1 MIREAT
7 QDDAVAID
15 AFLAEH
21 AASSMFLRSN
31 LASQGVGISDH
42 PHSSRIF
49 LREVEGIVGV
59 FGVTKGGYLM
69 VQMPDLTSD
78 DATAFARSISG
89 STVLGMTGPT
99 AQVETTL
106 VALGLDNGEF
116 RLNHDEP
123 LYRLEL
129 SQMSAQT
136 VDCRPMEPSDVPLLE
151 GWFAQYLTDTN
162 QASADEA
169 KKDEAKKIAPARA
182 RSDLETG
189 RVRLLVKEG
198 QAVAMASL
206 NAIVSDHVQVGGVY
220 VPCDMRGRGY
230 GRDVTLGLLQ
240 EAKGNGK
247 NVAVLFANNPP
258 AARAYE
264 AIGFE
269 QVGWYRIAL
278 LGQPQEIRS

>member
-1 MIREAT
+1 MIREAMPG
-7 QDDAVAID
+7 DAAAID
-15 AFLAEH
+15 AFLGKH
-21 AASSMFLRSN
+21 AVSSMFLRSN
-31 LASQGVGISDH
+31 LASQGVGFSDH

-49 LREVEGIVGV
+49 LWEIEGIVGV

-78 DATAFARSISG
+78 AATAFASAISG

-99 AQVETTL
+99 AQVETML
-106 VALGLDNGEF
+106 AALGLDNGEF

-169 KKDEAKKIAPARA
+169 KKIAPGRA
-182 RSDLETG
+182 KSDLETG
-189 RVRLLVKEG
+189 RLRLLMEG
-198 QAVAMASL
+198 GQVVAMASL
-206 NAIVSDHVQVGGVY
+206 NAIVSDHVQVGGVF
-220 VPCDMRGRGY
+220 VPSGMRGRGY
-230 GRDVTLGLLQ
+230 GRAVTLGLLQ
-240 EAKGNGK
+240 DAERNGSK
-247 NVAVLFANNPP
+247 VAVLFANNRP

>member
-42 PHSSRIF
+42 PLSSRIF

-78 DATAFARSISG
+78 AATAFARSISG

-162 QASADEA
+162 QASAE
-169 KKDEAKKIAPARA
+169 EAKKIAPARA

-189 RVRLLVKEG
+189 RVRLLMKQG
-198 QAVAMASL
+198 KAVAMASL

-220 VPCDMRGRGY
+220 VPSDMRGRGY

-247 NVAVLFANNPP
+247 KVAVLFANNPP

>member
-78 DATAFARSISG
+78 VATVFARSISG

-151 GWFAQYLTDTN
+151 GWFAKYLTDTN

-169 KKDEAKKIAPARA
+169 KKIAPARA
-182 RSDLETG
+182 KSDLETG
-189 RVRLLVKEG
+189 RVRLLMKQG
-198 QAVAMASL
+198 QPVAMASL

-220 VPCDMRGRGY
+220 VPSDLRGRGY
-230 GRDVTLGLLQ
+230 GREVTLGLLQ
-240 EAKGNGK
+240 DAERNGAK
-247 NVAVLFANNPP
+247 VAVLFANNPP